1 MESKKRGDI
10 MLSEYFTE
18 RFGLTKDG
26 SDNLIKGIV
35 YTALQNISFMF
46 PVGLYAL
53 LLYIWIGPLMGGEI
67 VDANLGMFIVAILV
81 ILGIIFAFSWKQYH
95 FVYNTTY
102 VESENRRINLGEN
115 LRKLPLSFFE
125 KRDLADLTSTIMNDC
140 TDLEHVFSH
149 AIPQLLGSIVSVILV
164 AIGLLIFDWR
174 LAIALLWVVPVAF
187 AIMYISRNMVQKG
200 SKIVMDDLLDCGDSM
215 QECIESIRDLK
226 SYYHEQEYLSKL
238 SGLTRNVEKSRIK
251 SELMASAGVITGTVV
266 LKLGIVSVILL
277 GSYLIMNG
285 QVSIYNLLIFLIAS
299 ASIYAPVEN
308 GLTFLAEILM
318 MDIKIDRSK
327 EIESQ
332 VIPEGLK
339 DYSLEGYDI
348 EFKDVNFNYDDLKD
362 VLSDINFTA
371 KQGEV
376 TALVGPSG
384 GGKSTVSKL
393 AARFWDPVS
402 GSVSLGG
409 QDLSKLDSEKLLEN
423 FSIVFQDVILFNNS
437 ILENIRVGRKNATEE
452 EVIEAARLAE
462 CDEFV
467 ERLPDGYDT
476 VIGENG
482 ELLSGGQ
489 RQRISIAR
497 ALLKD
502 ANVILLDEATSFL
515 DVENETKIQKALSTL
530 IKNKTVIIIA
540 HRMRTIANA
549 DKIIVLDEGKIA
561 EQGSPDE
568 LMAHEGLF
576 KRMVELQK
584 LSGEWEI

>member
-1 MESKKRGDI
+1 MF
-10 MLSEYFTE
+10 SEFFME

-26 SDNLIKGIV
+26 ADNLIKGIL
-35 YTALQNISFMF
+35 YTALQNISFML
-46 PVGLYAL
+46 PVGLYAFL
-53 LLYIWIGPLMGGEI
+53 IYIWINPLMGGEI
-67 VDANLGMFIVAILV
+67 VEPNLGMFIVAILI

-95 FVYNTTY
+95 FVFNTTY

-125 KRDLADLTSTIMNDC
+125 RRDLADLTATIMNDC

-149 AIPQLLGSIVSVILV
+149 AIPQLLGSVLSLILV
-164 AIGLLIFDWR
+164 AIGLLMFDWR
-174 LAIALLWVVPVAF
+174 LAVALLWVVPVAF
-187 AIMYISRNMVQKG
+187 IILYISRKMIHKG
-200 SKIVMDDLLDCGDSM
+200 SEIVTADLLECGDSM

-226 SYYHEQEYLSKL
+226 SYNYQNEYLSKL
-238 SGLTRNVEKSRIK
+238 TGITSKIERSRIK
-251 SELMASAGVITGTVV
+251 SELMASAGVITGRVV
-266 LKLGIVSVILL
+266 LNLGIVSVILV
-277 GSYLIMNG
+277 GSYLIVNG
-285 QVSIYNLLIFLIAS
+285 QVTIYTLLIFLIAS
-299 ASIYAPVEN
+299 ATVYAPVEN

-318 MDIKIDRSK
+318 MDIKIERTK
-327 EIESQ
+327 EIEDL
-332 VIPEGLK
+332 VIEGGLK
-339 DYSLEGYDI
+339 EYSLNGYDI
-348 EFKDVNFNYDDLKD
+348 EFNNVNFNYDDLKD

-402 GSVSLGG
+402 GEVSLGG
-409 QDLSKLDSEKLLEN
+409 QNLAELDSEKLLEN
-423 FSIVFQDVILFNNS
+423 FSIVFQEVILFNDS
-437 ILENIRVGRKNATEE
+437 IMENIRVGKKDASDE

-462 CDEFV
+462 CEEFV
-467 ERLPDGYDT
+467 EKLPQGYDT

-515 DVENETKIQKALSTL
+515 DVENESKIQKALSAL

-549 DKIIVLDEGKIA
+549 DKIVVLDEGRIV

-568 LMAHEGLF
+568 LIAQNGLF
-576 KRMVELQK
+576 KKMVDLQN
-584 LSGEWEI
+584 LSGAWEI

>member
-1 MESKKRGDI
+1 
-10 MLSEYFTE
+10 MLSEYFIE
-18 RFGLTKDG
+18 RFGLTNAG
-26 SDNLIKGIV
+26 SDNLIKGII

-46 PVGLYAL
+46 PVGLYAM

-67 VDANLGMFIVAILV
+67 VDPNLGMFIGAILI
-81 ILGIIFAFSWKQYH
+81 ILGIIFVFSWKQYH

-149 AIPQLLGSIVSVILV
+149 AIPQLLGSIVSLILV

-174 LAIALLWVVPVAF
+174 LGIALLWVVPVAF
-187 AIMYISRNMVQKG
+187 GIMYVSRNLVQKG
-200 SKIVMDDLLDCGDSM
+200 SEIVMGDLLECGDSM

-226 SYYHEQEYLSKL
+226 SYNYEREYLSKL
-238 SGLTRNVEKSRIK
+238 SGLTSRIERSRIK
-251 SELMASAGVITGTVV
+251 SELMASAGVITGNVV
-266 LKLGIVSVILL
+266 LKLGIVSVILT

-285 QVSIYNLLIFLIAS
+285 QVSIYTLLIFLIAS

-308 GLTFLAEILM
+308 GLMFLSEILM
-318 MDIKIDRSK
+318 MDIKIDRAK
-327 EIESQ
+327 EIESL
-332 VIPEGLK
+332 VVEGGLT
-339 DYSLEGYDI
+339 DYALEGYDV
-348 EFKDVNFNYDDLKD
+348 EFKDVDFNYDDLKD
-362 VLSDINFTA
+362 VLTDISFTA
-371 KQGEV
+371 RQGEV

-402 GSVSLGG
+402 GTVSLGG
-409 QDLSKLDSEKLLEN
+409 EDLSKLDSEKLLEN

-437 ILENIRVGRKNATEE
+437 IMENIRVGRKDATDE

-467 ERLPDGYDT
+467 QKLPEGYDT
-476 VIGENG
+476 NIGENG

-515 DVENETKIQKALSTL
+515 DVENETKIQRALSQL

-549 DKIIVLDEGKIA
+549 DKIVVLDDGKIA

-568 LMAHEGLF
+568 LIARDGLF
-576 KRMVELQK
+576 KRMVELQR

>member
-1 MESKKRGDI
+1 

-18 RFGLTKDG
+18 RFGLTEKG
-26 SDNLIKGIV
+26 SNNLIKGIIF
-35 YTALQNISFMF
+35 TALQNISFMF

-53 LLYIWIGPLMGGEI
+53 LLYMWIGPLMGGEI
-67 VDANLGMFIVAILV
+67 VDPNLGMFIVAILI
-81 ILGIIFAFSWKQYH
+81 ILGIIFVFSWKQYH

-149 AIPQLLGSIVSVILV
+149 AIPQLLGSVVSLIIV

-187 AIMYISRNMVQKG
+187 GIMYISRKLVQRG
-200 SKIVMDDLLDCGDSM
+200 SEIVMEDLLECGDSM

-226 SYYHEQEYLSKL
+226 SYNYENQYLSKL
-238 SGLTRNVEKSRIK
+238 HNLTANVERSRIK
-251 SELMASAGVITGTVV
+251 SELMASAGVISGNVV
-266 LKLGIVSVILL
+266 LKLGIVSVILV

-285 QVSIYNLLIFLIAS
+285 QVSIYVLLIFLIAS

-308 GLTFLAEILM
+308 GLMFLSEILM

-327 EIESQ
+327 DIEAQ

-339 DYSLEGYDI
+339 DYSLESYDI
-348 EFKDVNFNYDDLKD
+348 EFKNVNFNYDDLKD
-362 VLSDINFTA
+362 VLSDISFTA
-371 KQGEV
+371 RQGEV

-437 ILENIRVGRKNATEE
+437 ILENIRIGRKDATDE
-452 EVIEAARLAE
+452 EVIEAAKLAE

-467 ERLPDGYDT
+467 QKLPEGYNT

-549 DKIIVLDEGKIA
+549 DNIIVLDDGKIA

-568 LMAHEGLF
+568 LIACDGLF

>member
-1 MESKKRGDI
+1 ME
-10 MLSEYFTE
+10 
-18 RFGLTKDG
+18 
-26 SDNLIKGIV
+26 
-35 YTALQNISFMF
+35 
-46 PVGLYAL
+46 
-53 LLYIWIGPLMGGEI
+53 
-67 VDANLGMFIVAILV
+67 
-81 ILGIIFAFSWKQYH
+81 
-95 FVYNTTY
+95 
-102 VESENRRINLGEN
+102 
-115 LRKLPLSFFE
+115 
-125 KRDLADLTSTIMNDC
+125 
-140 TDLEHVFSH
+140 
-149 AIPQLLGSIVSVILV
+149 
-164 AIGLLIFDWR
+164 
-174 LAIALLWVVPVAF
+174 
-187 AIMYISRNMVQKG
+187 
-200 SKIVMDDLLDCGDSM
+200 DLLECGDSM

-226 SYYHEQEYLSKL
+226 SYNYENQYLSKL
-238 SGLTRNVEKSRIK
+238 HNLTANVERSRIK
-251 SELMASAGVITGTVV
+251 SELMASAGVISGNVV
-266 LKLGIVSVILL
+266 LKLGIVSVILV

-285 QVSIYNLLIFLIAS
+285 QVSIYVLLIFLIAS

-308 GLTFLAEILM
+308 GLMFLSEILM

-327 EIESQ
+327 DIEAQ

-339 DYSLEGYDI
+339 DYSLESYDI
-348 EFKDVNFNYDDLKD
+348 EFKNVNFNYDDLKD
-362 VLSDINFTA
+362 VLSDISFTA
-371 KQGEV
+371 RQGEV

-393 AARFWDPVS
+393 VARFWDPVS

-423 FSIVFQDVILFNNS
+423 FSIVFQEVILFNNS
-437 ILENIRVGRKNATEE
+437 ILENIRIGRKDATDE
-452 EVIEAARLAE
+452 EVIEAAKLAE

-467 ERLPDGYDT
+467 QKLPDGYDT

-549 DKIIVLDEGKIA
+549 DNIIVLDDGKIA

-568 LMAHEGLF
+568 LIACDGLF

>member
-1 MESKKRGDI
+1 
-10 MLSEYFTE
+10 MLSEYFTK
-18 RFGLTKDG
+18 RFGLTNAG
-26 SDNLIKGIV
+26 SDNLIKGII

-53 LLYIWIGPLMGGEI
+53 LLYMWIGPLMGGEI
-67 VDANLGMFIVAILV
+67 VDPNIGMFIVAILI
-81 ILGIIFAFSWKQYH
+81 ILGIIFVFSWKQYH

-149 AIPQLLGSIVSVILV
+149 AIPQLLGSIVSLILV

-174 LAIALLWVVPVAF
+174 LGIALLWVVPVAF
-187 AIMYISRNMVQKG
+187 GIMYVSRNLVQKG
-200 SKIVMDDLLDCGDSM
+200 SEIVMGDLLECGDSM

-226 SYYHEQEYLSKL
+226 SYNYESEYLSKL
-238 SGLTRNVEKSRIK
+238 SGLISRVEHSRIK
-251 SELMASAGVITGTVV
+251 SELMASAGVITGNVV
-266 LKLGIVSVILL
+266 LKLGIVSVILV

-285 QVSIYNLLIFLIAS
+285 QVSIYTLLIFLIAS

-308 GLTFLAEILM
+308 GLMFLSEILM
-318 MDIKIDRSK
+318 MDIKIDRTK
-327 EIESQ
+327 DIESL
-332 VIPEGLK
+332 VVEGGLT
-339 DYSLEGYDI
+339 DYVLEGYDV
-348 EFKDVNFNYDDLKD
+348 EFKDVDFNYDDLKD
-362 VLSDINFTA
+362 VLKDINFTA
-371 KQGEV
+371 RQGEV

-402 GSVSLGG
+402 GTVSLGG

-437 ILENIRVGRKNATEE
+437 IMENIRVGRKDATDDD
-452 EVIEAARLAE
+452 VIEAAKLAE

-467 ERLPDGYDT
+467 QKLPEGYDT
-476 VIGENG
+476 NIGENG

-497 ALLKD
+497 ALLKN

-515 DVENETKIQKALSTL
+515 DVENETKIQKALSQL

-549 DKIIVLDEGKIA
+549 DKIVVLDDGKIA
-561 EQGSPDE
+561 EQGSPEE
-568 LMAHEGLF
+568 LIACDGLF

>member
-1 MESKKRGDI
+1 MI
-10 MLSEYFTE
+10 SEYFME

-26 SDNLIKGIV
+26 ADNLIKGIL
-35 YTALQNISFMF
+35 YTALQNISFML

-53 LLYIWIGPLMGGEI
+53 LIYMWISPIMGGEI
-67 VDANLGMFIVAILV
+67 IDSNLGMFIVAILI

-95 FVYNTTY
+95 FVFNTTY

-125 KRDLADLTSTIMNDC
+125 RRDLADLTATIMNDC

-149 AIPQLLGSIVSVILV
+149 AIPQLLGSILSLILV
-164 AIGLLIFDWR
+164 AIGMFAFDWR

-187 AIMYISRNMVQKG
+187 IILYVSKKMIYKG
-200 SKIVMDDLLDCGDSM
+200 SEIVTADLLECGDSM

-226 SYYHEQEYLSKL
+226 SYNYQNEYLSKL
-238 SGLTRNVEKSRIK
+238 TGITSKIERSRIK
-251 SELMASAGVITGTVV
+251 SELMASAGVITGRVV
-266 LKLGIVSVILL
+266 LNLGIVSVILL

-285 QVSIYNLLIFLIAS
+285 QVSIYTLLIFLIAS
-299 ASIYAPVEN
+299 ATVYAPVEN

-318 MDIKIDRSK
+318 MDIKIERTK
-327 EIESQ
+327 EIEEL
-332 VIPEGLK
+332 VIEGGLK
-339 DYSLEGYDI
+339 EYSLDNYDI

-362 VLSDINFTA
+362 VLSNINFTA

-402 GSVSLGG
+402 GKVILGG
-409 QDLSKLDSEKLLEN
+409 QDLSDLDSEKLLEN
-423 FSIVFQDVILFNNS
+423 FSIVFQDVILFNES
-437 ILENIRVGRKNATEE
+437 IMENIRVGKKDATDE
-452 EVIEAARLAE
+452 EVMEAARLAE

-467 ERLPDGYDT
+467 QKLPEGYDT

-515 DVENETKIQKALSTL
+515 DVENESKIQKALSAL

-549 DKIIVLDEGKIA
+549 DKIVVLDDGRIV

-568 LMAHEGLF
+568 LIAQDGLF
-576 KRMVELQK
+576 KKMVDLQN
-584 LSGEWEI
+584 LSGAWEI

>member
-1 MESKKRGDI
+1 MI
-10 MLSEYFTE
+10 SEYFIK
-18 RFGLTKDG
+18 RFGLTKEG
-26 SDNLIKGIV
+26 SDNLVKGIL
-35 YTALQNISFMF
+35 YTALLNIALMF

-53 LLYIWIGPLMGGEI
+53 LINYWVEPLTGGEI
-67 VDANLGMFIVAILV
+67 IDPNLGMFILLILV
-81 ILGIIFAFSWKQYH
+81 VLGIIFALAWKQYH
-95 FVYNTTY
+95 FVFNTTY
-102 VESENRRINLGEN
+102 AESENRRINLGEN

-125 KRDLADLTSTIMNDC
+125 NRDLADLTSTIMNDC

-149 AIPQLLGSIVSVILV
+149 AIPQLLGSVISLIIVSVGMLT
-164 AIGLLIFDWR
+164 FDWR
-174 LAIALLWVVPVAF
+174 LAIALLWPVPVAF
-187 AIMYISRNMVQKG
+187 IILYVSRILINRG
-200 SKIVMDDLLDCGDSM
+200 GKIVMIDLLNCGDAM

-226 SYYHEQEYLSKL
+226 SYGYENEYYGKISNFTSK
-238 SGLTRNVEKSRIK
+238 VEKSRIK
-251 SELMASAGVITGTVV
+251 AELMAAAGVIVGKVV
-266 LKLGIVSVILL
+266 LNLGIVSVILL
-277 GSYLIMNG
+277 GSFLIMNA
-285 QVSIYNLLIFLIAS
+285 QVSLFTFLIFLIAS
-299 ASIYAPVEN
+299 AIIYGPVEN
-308 GLTFLAEILM
+308 ELMFLSEIFM

-327 EIESQ
+327 EIESL
-332 VIPEGLK
+332 VIEGGLR
-339 DYSLEGYDI
+339 DYSLDGYDI

-362 VLSDINFTA
+362 VLTDISFTA

-402 GSVSLGG
+402 GEVSLGG
-409 QDLSKLDSEKLLEN
+409 QNLAELDSEKLLEN

-437 ILENIRVGRKNATEE
+437 ILENIRVGRKDATDD
-452 EVIEAARLAE
+452 EVLQAAKLAE

-467 ERLPDGYDT
+467 QKLPEGYDT

-515 DVENETKIQKALSTL
+515 DVENESKIQKALSAL

-549 DKIIVLDEGKIA
+549 DNIIVLDDGKIA
-561 EQGSPDE
+561 EKGSPDE
-568 LMAHEGLF
+568 LIANDGLF
-576 KRMVELQK
+576 KKMVDLQN
-584 LSGEWEI
+584 LSGEWKI

>member
-1 MESKKRGDI
+1 
-10 MLSEYFTE
+10 MLSEFFVR

-26 SDNLIKGIV
+26 SDNLVKGII
-35 YTALQNISFMF
+35 YTALVNIAFML

-53 LLYIWIGPLMGGEI
+53 LLYMWVRPLTGGEI
-67 VDANLGMFIVAILV
+67 IEPNLGMFIVLILIV
-81 ILGIIFAFSWKQYH
+81 LGIIFAFAWKQYH
-95 FVYNTTY
+95 FVFNTTY
-102 VESENRRINLGEN
+102 TESENRRINLGEN

-125 KRDLADLTSTIMNDC
+125 NRDLADLTATIMNDC

-149 AIPQLLGSIVSVILV
+149 AIPQLLGSIISLVLV
-164 AIGLLIFDWR
+164 AIGMLSFDWR
-174 LAIALLWVVPVAF
+174 LGIALLWPVPVAF
-187 AIMYISRNMVQKG
+187 AILYA
-200 SKIVMDDLLDCGDSM
+200 SKILIYRGGEIVMEDLLDCGDTM
-215 QECIESIRDLK
+215 QECIESVRDLK
-226 SYYHEQEYLSKL
+226 SYSYQDEYFSKI
-238 SGLTRNVEKSRIK
+238 SGLTSKIEKSRIK
-251 SELMASAGVITGTVV
+251 AELMASAGVITGKVV
-266 LKLGIVSVILL
+266 LNLGIVSVILL
-277 GSYLIMNG
+277 GSYLIMNS
-285 QVSIYNLLIFLIAS
+285 QVSLFTLLIFLIAS
-299 ASIYAPVEN
+299 ATIYAPVEN
-308 GLTFLAEILM
+308 GLMFLSEILM
-318 MDIKIDRSK
+318 MDIKIERTK
-327 EIESQ
+327 EIEAL
-332 VIPEGLK
+332 VVEEGLTE
-339 DYSLEGYDI
+339 YSLDGYDI
-348 EFKDVNFNYDDLKD
+348 EFRNVDFNYDDLKN
-362 VLSDINFTA
+362 VLSDISFTA

-402 GSVSLGG
+402 GEVVLGG

-423 FSIVFQDVILFNNS
+423 FSIVFQDVILFNTS
-437 ILENIRVGRKNATEE
+437 ILENIRVGKKDATDE

-467 ERLPDGYDT
+467 RKLPDGYDT

-497 ALLKD
+497 AMLKD

-515 DVENETKIQKALSTL
+515 DVENESKIQRALSEL

-549 DKIIVLDEGKIA
+549 DKIIVLDEGRIA

-568 LMAHEGLF
+568 LLAQNGLF
-576 KRMVELQK
+576 KKMVDLQN
-584 LSGEWEI
+584 LSGEWVI

>member
-1 MESKKRGDI
+1 MI
-10 MLSEYFTE
+10 SEYFIK
-18 RFGLTKDG
+18 RFGLTKEG
-26 SDNLIKGIV
+26 SDNLVKGIL
-35 YTALQNISFMF
+35 YTALLNIALMF

-53 LLYIWIGPLMGGEI
+53 LINYWVEPLTGGEI
-67 VDANLGMFIVAILV
+67 IDPNLGMFILLILV
-81 ILGIIFAFSWKQYH
+81 VLGIIFAFAWKQYH
-95 FVYNTTY
+95 FVFNTTY
-102 VESENRRINLGEN
+102 AESENRRINLGEN

-125 KRDLADLTSTIMNDC
+125 NRDLADLTSTIMNDC

-149 AIPQLLGSIVSVILV
+149 AIPQLLGSVISLIIVSVGMLT
-164 AIGLLIFDWR
+164 FDWR
-174 LAIALLWVVPVAF
+174 LAIALLWPVPVAF
-187 AIMYISRNMVQKG
+187 IILYVSRILINRG
-200 SKIVMDDLLDCGDSM
+200 GKIVMIDLLNCGDAM

-226 SYYHEQEYLSKL
+226 SYGYENEYYGKISNFTSK
-238 SGLTRNVEKSRIK
+238 VEKSRIK
-251 SELMASAGVITGTVV
+251 AELMAAAGVIVGKVV
-266 LKLGIVSVILL
+266 LNLGIVSVILL
-277 GSYLIMNG
+277 GSYLIMNA
-285 QVSIYNLLIFLIAS
+285 QVSLFTFLIFLIAS
-299 ASIYAPVEN
+299 AIIYGPVEN
-308 GLTFLAEILM
+308 GLMFLSEIFM

-327 EIESQ
+327 EIESL
-332 VIPEGLK
+332 VIEGGLR
-339 DYSLEGYDI
+339 DYSLDGYDI

-362 VLSDINFTA
+362 VLTDISFTA

-402 GSVSLGG
+402 GEVSLGG
-409 QDLSKLDSEKLLEN
+409 QNLAELDSEKLLEN
-423 FSIVFQDVILFNNS
+423 FSIVFQDVLLFNNS
-437 ILENIRVGRKNATEE
+437 ILENIRVGRKDATDD
-452 EVIEAARLAE
+452 EVLQAAKLAE

-467 ERLPDGYDT
+467 QKLPEGYDA

-515 DVENETKIQKALSTL
+515 DVENESKIQKALSAL

-549 DKIIVLDEGKIA
+549 DNIIVLDDGKIA
-561 EQGSPDE
+561 EKGLPDE
-568 LMAHEGLF
+568 LIANDGLF
-576 KRMVELQK
+576 KKMVDLQN
-584 LSGEWEI
+584 LSGEWKI

>member
-1 MESKKRGDI
+1 
-10 MLSEYFTE
+10 MLSEYFTK
-18 RFGLTKDG
+18 RFGLTKQG
-26 SDNLIKGIV
+26 ADNLVKGIG
-35 YTALQNISFMF
+35 YTALLNISLMF

-53 LLYIWIGPLMGGEI
+53 LISMWVEPLTGGEI
-67 VDANLGMFIVAILV
+67 VNPNLGMFIVLILIV
-81 ILGIIFAFSWKQYH
+81 LGIIFAFAWKQYH
-95 FVYNTTY
+95 FVFNTTY

-125 KRDLADLTSTIMNDC
+125 NRDLADLTSTIMNDC

-149 AIPQLLGSIVSVILV
+149 AVPQLLGSIVSLILV
-164 AIGLLIFDWR
+164 AIGLFVFDWR

-187 AIMYISRNMVQKG
+187 IILYLSKRLIYKG
-200 SKIVMDDLLDCGDSM
+200 GEIVMEDLLDCGDSM

-226 SYYHEQEYLSKL
+226 SYNHESEYYGKIT
-238 SGLTRNVEKSRIK
+238 GLTSKIEKSRIK
-251 SELMASAGVITGTVV
+251 AELMASGGVITGKVV
-266 LKLGIVSVILL
+266 LNLGIVSVILL
-277 GSYLIMNG
+277 GSYLIMTS
-285 QVSIYNLLIFLIAS
+285 QISIFTLLIFLIAS
-299 ASIYAPVEN
+299 ATIYAPVEN
-308 GLTFLAEILM
+308 GLMFLSEILM
-318 MDIKIDRSK
+318 MDIKIFRSK

-332 VIPEGLK
+332 VVEDGLTE
-339 DYSLEGYDI
+339 YSLDGYDI
-348 EFKDVNFNYDDLKD
+348 EFKNVDFNYDDLKD
-362 VLSDINFTA
+362 VLSDISFTA

-402 GSVSLGG
+402 GEVSLGG
-409 QDLSKLDSEKLLEN
+409 QNLTKLDSEKLLEN
-423 FSIVFQDVILFNNS
+423 FSIVFQDVILFNTT
-437 ILENIRVGRKNATEE
+437 ILENIRVGRKDASDE
-452 EVIEAARLAE
+452 EVLQAAKLAE

-467 ERLPDGYDT
+467 QKLPNGYDT

-515 DVENETKIQKALSTL
+515 DVENESKIQKALSAL

-549 DKIIVLDEGKIA
+549 DKIVVLDDGNIV

-568 LMAHEGLF
+568 LIANDGLF
-576 KRMVELQK
+576 KKMVDLQN
-584 LSGEWEI
+584 LSGEWQI

>member
-1 MESKKRGDI
+1 

-18 RFGLTKDG
+18 RFGLTDKG
-26 SDNLIKGIV
+26 SDNLINGIIF
-35 YTALQNISFMF
+35 TALQNISFMF

-53 LLYIWIGPLMGGEI
+53 LLYMWIGPLMGGEI
-67 VDANLGMFIVAILV
+67 VDPNLGMFIVAILI

-149 AIPQLLGSIVSVILV
+149 AIPQLLGSVVSLILV

-187 AIMYISRNMVQKG
+187 GIMYISRKLVQRG
-200 SKIVMDDLLDCGDSM
+200 SEIVMEDLLECGDSM

-226 SYYHEQEYLSKL
+226 SYNYENQYLSKL
-238 SGLTRNVEKSRIK
+238 HNLTANVERSRIK
-251 SELMASAGVITGTVV
+251 SELMASAGVISGNVV
-266 LKLGIVSVILL
+266 LKLGIVSVILV

-285 QVSIYNLLIFLIAS
+285 QVSIYVLLIFLIAS

-308 GLTFLAEILM
+308 GLMFLSEILM

-327 EIESQ
+327 DIEAQ

-339 DYSLEGYDI
+339 DYSLESYDI
-348 EFKDVNFNYDDLKD
+348 EFKNVNFNYDDLKD
-362 VLSDINFTA
+362 VLSDISFTA
-371 KQGEV
+371 RQGEV

-423 FSIVFQDVILFNNS
+423 FSIVFQEVILFNNS
-437 ILENIRVGRKNATEE
+437 ILENIRIGRKDATDE
-452 EVIEAARLAE
+452 EVIEAAKLAE

-467 ERLPDGYDT
+467 QKLPDGYDT

-549 DKIIVLDEGKIA
+549 DNIIVLDDGKIA

-568 LMAHEGLF
+568 LIACDGLF

>member
-1 MESKKRGDI
+1 MIK
-10 MLSEYFTE
+10 EYFCE
-18 RFGLTKDG
+18 RFGLSQEG
-26 SDNLIKGIV
+26 SDNLLKGII
-35 YTALQNISFMF
+35 YTALVNISFML
-46 PVGLYAL
+46 PIGLYAL

-67 VDANLGMFIVAILV
+67 IDANLGFFIVCILV

-95 FVYNTTY
+95 FVFITTY

-125 KRDLADLTSTIMNDC
+125 RRDLADLTATIMNDC

-149 AIPQLLGSIVSVILV
+149 AIPQLLGSIVSLVLV
-164 AIGLLIFDWR
+164 AIGLLCFDWR
-174 LAIALLWVVPVAF
+174 LAVALLWVVPVAF
-187 AIMYISRNMVQKG
+187 IILYFSRKMVKRG
-200 SKIVMDDLLDCGDSM
+200 GEIVMDDLLDCGDSM
-215 QECIESIRDLK
+215 QECIESIRDLF
-226 SYYHEQEYLSKL
+226 SYNYENEYLSKL
-238 SGLTRNVEKSRIK
+238 TKITSKIEKSRIK
-251 SELMASAGVITGTVV
+251 SELMASVGVIIGKVI
-266 LKLGIVSVILL
+266 LNLGIVSVILV

-285 QVSIYNLLIFLIAS
+285 QVTIYTLLIFLIAS
-299 ASIYAPVEN
+299 ATIYAPVEN
-308 GLTFLAEILM
+308 GLLFLTEILM
-318 MDIKIDRSK
+318 MDIKIDRTK
-327 EIESQ
+327 EIESL
-332 VIPEGLK
+332 VIEGGLT
-339 DYSLEGYDI
+339 DYSLDSYDI
-348 EFKDVNFNYDDLKD
+348 EFNNVNFNYDDLKD

-393 AARFWDPVS
+393 AAKFWDPVS
-402 GSVSLGG
+402 GEVSLGG
-409 QDLSKLDSEKLLEN
+409 QNLEELDSEKLLEN
-423 FSIVFQDVILFNNS
+423 FSIVFQDVILFNES
-437 ILENIRVGRKNATEE
+437 IMENIRVGRKDASDE
-452 EVIEAARLAE
+452 EVKEAARLAE
-462 CDEFV
+462 CEEFV
-467 ERLPDGYDT
+467 LKLPNGYDT

-515 DVENETKIQKALSTL
+515 DVENESRIQRAISTL

-549 DKIIVLDEGKIA
+549 DKIVVLDEGRIV

-568 LMAHEGLF
+568 LIACDGLF

>member
-1 MESKKRGDI
+1 

-18 RFGLTKDG
+18 RFGLTDKG
-26 SDNLIKGIV
+26 SDNLINGIIF
-35 YTALQNISFMF
+35 TALQNISFMF

-53 LLYIWIGPLMGGEI
+53 LLYMWIGPLMGGEI
-67 VDANLGMFIVAILV
+67 VDSNLGMFIVAILI

-149 AIPQLLGSIVSVILV
+149 AIPQLLGSVVSLILV

-187 AIMYISRNMVQKG
+187 GIMYISRKLVQRG
-200 SKIVMDDLLDCGDSM
+200 SEIVMEDLLECGDSM

-226 SYYHEQEYLSKL
+226 SYNYENQYLSKL
-238 SGLTRNVEKSRIK
+238 HNLTANVERSRIK
-251 SELMASAGVITGTVV
+251 SELMASAGVISGNVV
-266 LKLGIVSVILL
+266 LKLGIVSVILV

-285 QVSIYNLLIFLIAS
+285 QVSIYVLLIFLIAS

-308 GLTFLAEILM
+308 GLMFLSEILM

-327 EIESQ
+327 DIEAQ

-339 DYSLEGYDI
+339 DYSLESYDI
-348 EFKDVNFNYDDLKD
+348 EFKNVNFNYDDLKD
-362 VLSDINFTA
+362 VLSDISFTA
-371 KQGEV
+371 RQGEV

-423 FSIVFQDVILFNNS
+423 FSIVFQEVILFNNS
-437 ILENIRVGRKNATEE
+437 ILENIRIGRKDATDE
-452 EVIEAARLAE
+452 EVIEAAKLAE

-467 ERLPDGYDT
+467 QKLPDGYDT

-549 DKIIVLDEGKIA
+549 DNIIVLDDGKIA

-568 LMAHEGLF
+568 LIACDGLF

>member
-1 MESKKRGDI
+1 
-10 MLSEYFTE
+10 MLSEYFIK
-18 RFGLTKDG
+18 RFGLTENG
-26 SDNLIKGIV
+26 SDNLVKGII
-35 YTALQNISFMF
+35 YTALQNVSFMF

-67 VDANLGMFIVAILV
+67 VDANLGMFIVAILI

-149 AIPQLLGSIVSVILV
+149 AIPQLLGSILSLMLV
-164 AIGLLIFDWR
+164 AIGLFIFDWR

-187 AIMYISRNMVQKG
+187 GIMYVSRNLVQRG
-200 SKIVMDDLLDCGDSM
+200 SEIVMEDLLDCGDSM

-226 SYYHEQEYLSKL
+226 SYNHENEYLSKL
-238 SGLTRNVEKSRIK
+238 SGLTSRVERSRIK
-251 SELMASAGVITGTVV
+251 SELMASAGVISGTVV
-266 LKLGIVSVILL
+266 LKLGMVSVIML

-285 QVSIYNLLIFLIAS
+285 QVSIYTLLIFLIAS

-318 MDIKIDRSK
+318 MDIKIERSK
-327 EIESQ
+327 EIEAQ

-339 DYSLEGYDI
+339 DYSLESYDI
-348 EFKDVNFNYDDLKD
+348 EFRDVNFNYDDLKD
-362 VLSDINFTA
+362 VLSDVSFTA
-371 KQGEV
+371 RQGEV

-402 GSVSLGG
+402 GTVSLGG

-423 FSIVFQDVILFNNS
+423 FSIVFQDVILFNNT
-437 ILENIRVGRKNATEE
+437 ILENIRIGRKDATDD
-452 EVIEAARLAE
+452 EVIEAAKLAE

-467 ERLPDGYDT
+467 QKLPDGYNT

-515 DVENETKIQKALSTL
+515 DVENETKIQRALSTL

-549 DKIIVLDEGKIA
+549 DKIVVLDDGKIA

-568 LMAHEGLF
+568 LIARDGLF
-576 KRMVELQK
+576 RRMVELQK

>member
-1 MESKKRGDI
+1 MF
-10 MLSEYFTE
+10 SEYFSK

-26 SDNLIKGIV
+26 SDNLIKGIIFS
-35 YTALQNISFMF
+35 ALQNISFMF

-53 LLYIWIGPLMGGEI
+53 LLYIWVNPLMGGEVI
-67 VDANLGMFIVAILV
+67 NPDLGMFIVLILI

-95 FVYNTTY
+95 FVFNTTY
-102 VESENRRINLGEN
+102 TESENRRINLAEN

-149 AIPQLLGSIVSVILV
+149 AIPQLLGSILSLILVSV
-164 AIGLLIFDWR
+164 GMFIFDWR

-187 AIMYISRNMVQKG
+187 GILYYSKNMVHRG
-200 SKIVMDDLLDCGDSM
+200 SEIVMEDLLECGDSM

-226 SYYHEQEYLSKL
+226 SYNCEDEYYSKL
-238 SGLTRNVEKSRIK
+238 TGITSKIERSRIK
-251 SELMASAGVITGTVV
+251 SELMASAGVVTGNVV

-277 GSYLIMNG
+277 GSYLIVNG
-285 QVSIYNLLIFLIAS
+285 QVSIYTLLIFLIAS
-299 ASIYAPVEN
+299 ASIYSPVEG
-308 GLTFLAEILM
+308 GLMYLTEILM
-318 MDIKIDRSK
+318 MDIKIERSR
-327 EIESQ
+327 EIENQ
-332 VIPEGLK
+332 VIEGGRT
-339 DYSLEGYDI
+339 DYSLDGYDI
-348 EFKDVNFNYDDLKD
+348 EFNDVSFNYDDLKD
-362 VLSDINFTA
+362 VLSDISFTA
-371 KQGEV
+371 RQGEV

-393 AARFWDPVS
+393 SARFWDPVS

-409 QDLSKLDSEKLLEN
+409 QDLSNLDSEKLLEN
-423 FSIVFQDVILFNNS
+423 FSIVFQDVILFNDS
-437 ILENIRVGRKNATEE
+437 VLENIRVGKKDATDE
-452 EVIEAARLAE
+452 EVIEAAKLAE
-462 CDEFV
+462 CEEFV
-467 ERLPDGYDT
+467 LKLPDGYNT

-549 DKIIVLDEGKIA
+549 DKIVVLDDGRIA
-561 EQGSPDE
+561 EEGSPEE
-568 LMAHEGLF
+568 LIACDGLF
-576 KRMVELQK
+576 KRMVDLQK

>member
-1 MESKKRGDI
+1 MI
-10 MLSEYFTE
+10 SEFFTK
-18 RFGLTKDG
+18 RFGLTKEG
-26 SDNLIKGIV
+26 SDNLIKGII
-35 YTALQNISFMF
+35 YTALMNISLMF

-53 LLYIWIGPLMGGEI
+53 LIYMWLEPLTGGEI
-67 VDANLGMFIVAILV
+67 IDPNLGMFIVLILIV
-81 ILGIIFAFSWKQYH
+81 LGIIFAFAWKQYH
-95 FVYNTTY
+95 FVFNTTY

-125 KRDLADLTSTIMNDC
+125 NRDLADLTATIMNDC

-149 AIPQLLGSIVSVILV
+149 AVPQLLGSICSLCIVS
-164 AIGLLIFDWR
+164 IGLLIFDWR

-187 AIMYISRNMVQKG
+187 IILFISKKLIYKG
-200 SKIVMDDLLDCGDSM
+200 GNLVMGDLLNCGDAM

-226 SYYHEQEYLSKL
+226 SYNYEGEYYAKISN
-238 SGLTRNVEKSRIK
+238 LTSNVEKSRLK
-251 SELMASAGVITGTVV
+251 SELMSAAGVIIGKVV
-266 LKLGIVSVILL
+266 LNLGIVSVILL
-277 GSYLIMNG
+277 GSYLIMNS
-285 QVSIYNLLIFLIAS
+285 QISIFTLLIFLIAS
-299 ASIYAPVEN
+299 ATVYNPLEN
-308 GLTFLAEILM
+308 GLMFLAEIFM
-318 MDIKIDRSK
+318 MDNKIDRTT
-327 EIESQ
+327 EIESL
-332 VIPEGLK
+332 VVESGMT
-339 DYSLEGYDI
+339 DYSLDGYDV
-348 EFKDVNFNYDDLKD
+348 EFKNVNFNYDDLKD
-362 VLSDINFTA
+362 VLSDITFTA

-376 TALVGPSG
+376 TALVGSSG

-402 GSVSLGG
+402 GEVSLGG
-409 QDLSKLDSEKLLEN
+409 QNLSKLDSEKLLEN

-437 ILENIRVGRKNATEE
+437 ILENIRVGRKDATDE

-462 CDEFV
+462 CEEFV
-467 ERLPDGYDT
+467 SKLPEGYDT

-515 DVENETKIQKALSTL
+515 DVENESKIQKALSEL

-549 DKIIVLDEGKIA
+549 DKIVVLDDGKIA
-561 EQGSPDE
+561 EQGSPEE
-568 LMAHEGLF
+568 LLSNDGLF
-576 KRMVELQK
+576 KKMVDLQN
-584 LSGEWEI
+584 LSGEWQI

>member
-1 MESKKRGDI
+1 

-18 RFGLTKDG
+18 RFGLTDKG
-26 SDNLIKGIV
+26 SDNLIKGIIF
-35 YTALQNISFMF
+35 TALQNISFMF

-53 LLYIWIGPLMGGEI
+53 LIYIWIGPLMGGKI
-67 VDANLGMFIVAILV
+67 VDANLGMFIVAILI

-149 AIPQLLGSIVSVILV
+149 AIPQLLGSIVSLIIV

-174 LAIALLWVVPVAF
+174 LGIALLWVVPVAF
-187 AIMYISRNMVQKG
+187 GIMYISRNFIKKG
-200 SKIVMDDLLDCGDSM
+200 SEIVMGDLLECGDSM

-226 SYYHEQEYLSKL
+226 SYNYEQEYLSKL
-238 SGLTRNVEKSRIK
+238 SHLTSRVERSRIK
-251 SELMASAGVITGTVV
+251 AELMASVGVITGNVV
-266 LKLGIVSVILL
+266 LKLGIVSVILV

-285 QVSIYNLLIFLIAS
+285 QVSIYTLLIFLIAS

-308 GLTFLAEILM
+308 GLMFLSEILM

-327 EIESQ
+327 EIEAQ

-339 DYSLEGYDI
+339 DYSLESYDI
-348 EFKDVNFNYDDLKD
+348 EFKDVQFNYDDLKD
-362 VLSDINFTA
+362 VLSDIIFTA
-371 KQGEV
+371 RQGEV

-423 FSIVFQDVILFNNS
+423 FSIVFQDVILFNTT
-437 ILENIRVGRKNATEE
+437 IMENIRVGRKDASDE
-452 EVIEAARLAE
+452 EVIEAARIAE

-467 ERLPDGYDT
+467 QRLPEGYNT

-515 DVENETKIQKALSTL
+515 DVENETKIQRALSTL

-540 HRMRTIANA
+540 HRMRTVANA
-549 DKIIVLDEGKIA
+549 DKIVVLDDGKIS

-568 LMAHEGLF
+568 LIARDGLF

>member
-1 MESKKRGDI
+1 MF
-10 MLSEYFTE
+10 SEYFTE

-67 VDANLGMFIVAILV
+67 VDANLGMFVVAILI

-149 AIPQLLGSIVSVILV
+149 AIPQLLGSILSVVLV

-187 AIMYISRNMVQKG
+187 AIMYVSRNMVQKG
-200 SKIVMDDLLDCGDSM
+200 SKIVMDDLLGCGDSM

-226 SYYHEQEYLSKL
+226 SYNHEQEYLSKL
-238 SGLTRNVEKSRIK
+238 SDLTRNVEKSRIK

-318 MDIKIDRSK
+318 MDIKIERSK

-339 DYSLEGYDI
+339 EYNLESYDI

-362 VLSDINFTA
+362 VLTDISFTA
-371 KQGEV
+371 NQGEV

-402 GSVSLGG
+402 GKVCLGG
-409 QDLSKLDSEKLLEN
+409 QDLSELDSEKLLEN
-423 FSIVFQDVILFNNS
+423 FSIVFQDVILFNNT
-437 ILENIRVGRKNATEE
+437 ILDNIRVGKKDATDE
-452 EVIEAARLAE
+452 EVIEAAKLAE

-467 ERLPDGYDT
+467 KKLPDGYNT

-515 DVENETKIQKALSTL
+515 DVENETKIQRALSTL

-561 EQGSPDE
+561 EQGSPAD
-568 LMAHEGLF
+568 LIAQDGLF
-576 KRMVELQK
+576 KRMVDLQK